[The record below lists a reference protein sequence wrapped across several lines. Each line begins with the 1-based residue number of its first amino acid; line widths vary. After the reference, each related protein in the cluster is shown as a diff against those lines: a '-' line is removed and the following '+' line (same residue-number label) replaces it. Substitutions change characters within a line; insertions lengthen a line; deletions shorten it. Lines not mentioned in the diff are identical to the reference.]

1 MCPPPPPPPHT
12 HSPEKVAEGILELA
26 TDTTK
31 AGAVMTVTLRRG
43 MDYYRML
50 GDPKVTKA
58 KL

>member
-1 MCPPPPPPPHT
+1 MLSYFPHT